1 MEVFQEQAIEST
13 TQKPKIWKRFVDE
26 IITILDRS
34 YVDSLLQHLNSQQ
47 PTIRFTME
55 TEKDKKIVFLEPWV
69 TREPFRRLT
78 NNVYRKPSHTNQYL
92 AHDSHHPQWERRGV
106 VRCLH
111 DRAKRLEK
119 KSSVNKEKRHLSSV
133 LVSNGFPLPLYRR
146 SRKQETTP

>member
-55 TEKDKKIVFLEPWV
+55 TEKDKKIVFLEP
-69 TREPFRRLT
+69 
-78 NNVYRKPSHTNQYL
+78 
-92 AHDSHHPQWERRGV
+92 
-106 VRCLH
+106 
-111 DRAKRLEK
+111 
-119 KSSVNKEKRHLSSV
+119 
-133 LVSNGFPLPLYRR
+133 
-146 SRKQETTP
+146 